1 VGCGKAT
8 PIAGSNDTPRGL
20 GCRYVNRKAESAPLK
35 HAKPRGFLLASGFVH
50 AAINDRRA
58 GHPLALY
65 MRQSELFFKPED
77 RIQEFWTGPKRRV

>member
-8 PIAGSNDTPRGL
+8 PIAGSNDTPRDL

-50 AAINDRRA
+50 AAIMTGVRA
-58 GHPLALY
+58 GHPLAFY

-77 RIQEFWTGPKRRV
+77 GIQ